1 MATTS
6 SKTKRIVLVST
17 DKTFVQDTKAAF
29 ASSDL
34 IQLSTVEKS
43 VVELRGEIQEADC
56 DAVIIDMDAA
66 KLEEIEALQR
76 ITRRLEGRAPI
87 LVVTQE
93 FSAAAVRILVQL
105 QVADFLVKPLT
116 TADLVRSCIRVLQ
129 GPGREDNTE
138 SQIYT
143 FMPAAGGVGCT
154 TLTLADGIPVA
165 SFRDARGVDLRR
177 RPQLPAGRLRR
188 ISRPRTA
195 FRHHRNRKPA
205 GASRPPAARRDAVQA
220 FERAVRTGGA

>member
-76 ITRRLEGRAPI
+76 ITRRLEGKGADPRRDAGIQRGRRAHPG
-87 LVVTQE
+87 
-93 FSAAAVRILVQL
+93 AAAGRRLPGQA
-105 QVADFLVKPLT
+105 ADHRRPGALLHPRAAGAGPRGQHGI
-116 TADLVRSCIRVLQ
+116 ADLHLH
-129 GPGREDNTE
+129 
-138 SQIYT
+138 
-143 FMPAAGGVGCT
+143 AGGRWRR
-154 TLTLADGIPVA
+154 LHDAYLADGIPVA
-165 SFRDARGVDLRR
+165 SFGDARGVDLRR

-195 FRHHRNRKPA
+195 LRHHRNREPA

-220 FERAVRTGGA
+220 FERSVRAGRA